1 MGGGHRPILPSSF
14 DLARQDPDNPPPVPW
29 TIQPTHPE
37 LLGRP
42 GGKDFAETGFNL
54 RAIIRRIAKSS
65 AYQLSSRFPGQWR
78 PRVRPLF
85 RAAQCQAPLG
95 GPNSMTASARPT
107 GVFPE
112 IPIMGTDLKV
122 KYVMQTRGPYDLQGE
137 LKVFLA
143 AFGRS
148 NRDVADKSLAGSTV
162 QASLLLNS
170 DLIKEKVQAEK
181 GRLKALLKQEP
192 LKSNQAVVEELF
204 LATLGRLPREEEQRL
219 GVAQIERYRESGSRG
234 TCCGSL
240 LNTKEFLFNL

>member
-1 MGGGHRPILPSSF
+1 M
-14 DLARQDPDNPPPVPW
+14 
-29 TIQPTHPE
+29 
-37 LLGRP
+37 
-42 GGKDFAETGFNL
+42 

-78 PRVRPLF
+78 PEYARYFARRNARRLS
-85 RAAQCQAPLG
+85 AAQLHDSLCQA
-95 GPNSMTASARPT
+95 T

-112 IPIMGTDLKV
+112 IPIMGSDLKV

-143 AFGRS
+143 SFGRS

-170 DLIKEKVQAEK
+170 DLIRDKVQADK
-181 GRLKALLKQEP
+181 GRLKSLLKQEP
-192 LKSNQAVVEELF
+192 LKSNQTIVEELF
-204 LATLGRLPREEEQRL
+204 LSTLGRFPREEEQRL
-219 GVAQIERYRESGSRG
+219 GVSQIERYRESGAEDLLW
-234 TCCGSL
+234 SL